1 MKKLTFLILLVLP
14 FWGFTQSSDFVKIIN
29 QTKQSYIDRGYKPVA
44 EIGDSI
50 STKLPLVTP
59 LINLDY
65 NTYYI
70 VVVQLDGC
78 YYCEYDLQ
86 FVDSEEYLFKV
97 DYEFE
102 VKDGLKQGIYK
113 FTNDENKTGKYVV
126 FLDSDLPYY
135 ANIFV
140 FKR

>member
-1 MKKLTFLILLVLP
+1 MKKIAFLILLVLP
-14 FWGFTQSSDFVKIIN
+14 FCGFTQSSEFVKNIN
-29 QTKQSYIDRGYKPVA
+29 QTKQSYIDRGYKPVT

-50 STKLPLVTP
+50 STMSPLVTP

-78 YYCEYDLQ
+78 FYCEYDLQ

-97 DYEFE
+97 DYESE

-135 ANIFV
+135 ANVFV